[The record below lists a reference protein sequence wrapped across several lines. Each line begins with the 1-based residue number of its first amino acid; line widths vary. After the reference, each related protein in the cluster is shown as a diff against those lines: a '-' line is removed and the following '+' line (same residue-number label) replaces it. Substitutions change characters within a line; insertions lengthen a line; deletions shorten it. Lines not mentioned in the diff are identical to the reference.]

1 MRAIVFLWTIFI
13 GSVAGVVREERTR
26 VIGLVLIGLLA
37 TGTLFYSL
45 AEDWSP
51 LDSLYFSV
59 TTLATVGYGDFAP
72 KTDIGKVFTIFFVLA
87 GVGVLVVFASE
98 VARQTIT
105 RTEGRVE
112 EREAQRRA
120 RHGAAAGEQGG
131 DPQEP
136 QANV

>member
-72 KTDIGKVFTIFFVLA
+72 KTDSGKVFTIFFVLA

-136 QANV
+136 QANI

>member
-37 TGTLFYSL
+37 TGTIFYSL
-45 AEDWSP
+45 VEDWSP

-72 KTDIGKVFTIFFVLA
+72 KTDIGKAFTIFFVLA
-87 GVGVLVVFASE
+87 GVGVVVVFASE

-120 RHGAAAGEQGG
+120 RHGAAGEQGG
-131 DPQEP
+131 EPQEP
-136 QANV
+136 QANA

>member
-37 TGTLFYSL
+37 TGTIFYSL
-45 AEDWSP
+45 VEGWSP
-51 LDSLYFSV
+51 VDSLYFSV

-87 GVGVLVVFASE
+87 GVGVVVVFASE

-112 EREAQRRA
+112 AREAQRRA
-120 RHGAAAGEQGG
+120 KHGAAGEQGG
-131 DPQEP
+131 EPQEP
-136 QANV
+136 QASA

>member
-1 MRAIVFLWTIFI
+1 MRPIGFLWTIFI

-26 VIGLVLIGLLA
+26 AIGLVLIGLLA
-37 TGTLFYSL
+37 TGTIFYSL
-45 AEDWSP
+45 VEGWSP

-72 KTDIGKVFTIFFVLA
+72 KTDSGKVFTIFFVLA
-87 GVGVLVVFASE
+87 GVGVLVVFVSE

-112 EREAQRRA
+112 EREARRRA
-120 RHGAAAGEQGG
+120 RQGVNAEQGG
-131 DPQEP
+131 ESQEP
-136 QANV
+136 EASA

>member
-1 MRAIVFLWTIFI
+1 VRAIVFLWTIFI

-37 TGTLFYSL
+37 TGTIFYSL
-45 AEDWSP
+45 VEGWSP
-51 LDSLYFSV
+51 VDSLYFSV

-105 RTEGRVE
+105 RAEGRVE
-112 EREAQRRA
+112 EREALRRA
-120 RHGAAAGEQGG
+120 RHGPAPRQGG
-131 DPQEP
+131 EPQEP
-136 QANV
+136 QASA

>member
-1 MRAIVFLWTIFI
+1 VRAIVFLWTIFV

-26 VIGLVLIGLLA
+26 VIGLVLIGLLL
-37 TGTLFYSL
+37 TGTVFYSL
-45 AEDWSP
+45 VEGWDP

-105 RTEGRVE
+105 RTESRVE

-120 RHGAAAGEQGG
+120 RPGANAELSEQQGSG
-131 DPQEP
+131 PP
-136 QANV
+136 STA

>member
-1 MRAIVFLWTIFI
+1 M
-13 GSVAGVVREERTR
+13 
-26 VIGLVLIGLLA
+26 
-37 TGTLFYSL
+37 
-45 AEDWSP
+45 
-51 LDSLYFSV
+51 
-59 TTLATVGYGDFAP
+59 GYGDFAP
-72 KTDIGKVFTIFFVLA
+72 ETAIGKIFTIFFVLA

-120 RHGAAAGEQGG
+120 RHGATGEQGG
-131 DPQEP
+131 EQQEP